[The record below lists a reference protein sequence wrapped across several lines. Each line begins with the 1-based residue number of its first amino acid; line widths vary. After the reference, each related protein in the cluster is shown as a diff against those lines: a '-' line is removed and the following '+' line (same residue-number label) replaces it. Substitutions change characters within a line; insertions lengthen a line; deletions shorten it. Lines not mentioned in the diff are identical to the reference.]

1 MSGVVGLR
9 CKERG
14 KEQAK
19 DPVAAC
25 AECWGGLE
33 PGYGLDEVRRSFTR
47 ETIASR
53 PRDLWRYRE
62 LLPLDGEPTVG
73 HGTGF
78 TPLLPAPRLGQ
89 RLDIADL
96 WVKYD
101 AACHPTLSFKDRL
114 VAVALRRARE
124 FGMDAVGCASTGN
137 LANGVAAGAAASG
150 LRAVILV
157 PGALEAAKLVGSAVY
172 GATLVGVRG
181 NYDRVNRLCAEICDR
196 HGWGIVN
203 VNLRAY
209 YAEGSKTVGFEIA
222 EQRGW
227 MLPGHVVVP
236 MAGGSMLTKID
247 RAFRQL
253 VELGLVEDRPVRLH
267 GAQPEGCAPIS
278 GAWKAGLA
286 QPRPVKPDT
295 IVRSLAI
302 GDPADGAA
310 ALAAIRRTDGWAENP
325 GDDEVVQG
333 MRLLAETEGLF
344 AETAGGTVVA
354 SARRL
359 AQAGAFVDGEPVV
372 LQSSGQGMKAV
383 EALQG
388 SPPFAAVIDG
398 RLADFEAF
406 WNTAS
411 GATLT
416 AALPSRYVGD
426 VRGR

>member
-1 MSGVVGLR
+1 MSRVIGLR
-9 CKERG
+9 CKECG

-19 DPVAAC
+19 EPVAAC

-33 PGYGLDEVRRSFTR
+33 PHYDLDEVRRTFTP
-47 ETIASR
+47 EVIASR

-78 TPLLPAPRLGQ
+78 TPLLPAPRLGR
-89 RLDIADL
+89 RLGIADL

-114 VAVALRRARE
+114 VAVALSKARE
-124 FGMDAVGCASTGN
+124 FGMDTVGCASTGN
-137 LANGVAAGAAASG
+137 LANAVAAGAAASG

-157 PGALEAAKLVGSAVY
+157 PEDLEAAKLVGSAVY

-181 NYDRVNRLCAEICDR
+181 NYDRVNRLCVEISDR

-222 EQRGW
+222 EQGGW
-227 MLPGHVVVP
+227 KLPGHVVIP
-236 MAGGSMLTKID
+236 MAGGSMITKVE

-253 VELGLVEDRPVRLH
+253 VDLGLVEDTPFRLH
-267 GAQPEGCAPIS
+267 GAQPAGCAPIS
-278 GAWKAGLA
+278 GAWKAGLT
-286 QPRPVKPDT
+286 QPKPVKPDT

-302 GDPADGAA
+302 GDPADGTT
-310 ALAAIRRTDGWAENP
+310 ALAAIRRTGGQAEDP
-325 GDDEVVQG
+325 GDDEVVDG
-333 MRLLAETEGLF
+333 IRLLAETEGLF

-354 SARRL
+354 SAQRL
-359 AQAGAFVDGEPVV
+359 ARAGAFADGAPVV
-372 LQSSGQGMKAV
+372 LQISGQGMKTV

-388 SPPFAAVIDG
+388 SPPFATVIDG

-406 WNTAS
+406 WNARRDL
-411 GATLT
+411 A
-416 AALPSRYVGD
+416 PVG
-426 VRGR
+426 R

>member
-1 MSGVVGLR
+1 MSRVVGLR
-9 CKERG
+9 CKECG

-33 PGYGLDEVRRSFTR
+33 PVYDLDEVRRTFTR
-47 ETIASR
+47 ETIAAR

-89 RLDIADL
+89 RLGIADL

-114 VAVALRRARE
+114 VAVALSKARE
-124 FGMDAVGCASTGN
+124 FGMDTVGCASTGN
-137 LANGVAAGAAASG
+137 LANAVAAGAAASG

-157 PGALEAAKLVGSAVY
+157 PEDLEAAKLVGSAVY

-227 MLPGHVVVP
+227 TLPGHVVVP

-310 ALAAIRRTDGWAENP
+310 ALAAIRRTEGRAEDP
-325 GDDEVVQG
+325 GDAEVVQG

-359 AQAGAFVDGEPVV
+359 AQAGAFADGEPVV
-372 LQSSGQGMKAV
+372 LQISGQGMKTV

-406 WNTAS
+406 WNNG
-411 GATLT
+411 GATL
-416 AALPSRYVGD
+416 APALPPPHVGI
-426 VRGR
+426 

>member
-1 MSGVVGLR
+1 MSRVIALR
-9 CKERG
+9 CKECG

-19 DPVAAC
+19 EPVAAC

-33 PGYGLDEVRRSFTR
+33 PLYDLDEVRRTFTR

-78 TPLLPAPRLGQ
+78 TPLLPVPRLGR
-89 RLDIADL
+89 RLGIADL

-114 VAVALRRARE
+114 VAVALSKARE
-124 FGMDAVGCASTGN
+124 FGMDTVGCASTGN
-137 LANGVAAGAAASG
+137 LANAVAAGAAASG

-157 PGALEAAKLVGSAVY
+157 PEDLEAAKLVGSAVY

-227 MLPGHVVVP
+227 TLPGHVVVP

-278 GAWKAGLA
+278 GAWKAGLK
-286 QPRPVKPDT
+286 QPKPVKPDT

-302 GDPADGAA
+302 GDPADGTP
-310 ALAAIRRTDGWAENP
+310 ALAAIRRTEGRAEDP
-325 GDDEVVQG
+325 GDAEVVDG
-333 MRLLAETEGLF
+333 IRLLAETEGLF

-354 SARRL
+354 AARRL
-359 AQAGAFVDGEPVV
+359 ADGGAFADGAPVV
-372 LQSSGQGMKAV
+372 LQISGQGMKTV

-388 SPPFAAVIDG
+388 RPPFATVIDG

-406 WNTAS
+406 WGQHGS
-411 GATLT
+411 
-416 AALPSRYVGD
+416 AA
-426 VRGR
+426 

>member
-1 MSGVVGLR
+1 VGP
-9 CKERG
+9 CWVWWECG

-19 DPVAAC
+19 EPVAAC
-25 AECWGGLE
+25 PECWGGLE
-33 PGYGLDEVRRSFTR
+33 PAYDMDEVRRTFTR
-47 ETIASR
+47 DAIASR
-53 PRDLWRYRE
+53 PRNLWRYHE

-78 TPLLPAPRLGQ
+78 TPLLPAPRLGEKLGI
-89 RLDIADL
+89 RDL

-114 VAVALRRARE
+114 VAVALSKARE
-124 FGMDAVGCASTGN
+124 FGMQTVGCASTRN
-137 LANGVAAGAAASG
+137 LANAVAAGAATAG
-150 LRAVILV
+150 IRAVILV
-157 PGALEAAKLVGSAVY
+157 PEDLEAAKLVGSAVY

-181 NYDRVNRLCAEICDR
+181 NYDRVNRLCTEIVDR

-203 VNLRAY
+203 VNLRAF

-227 MLPGHVVVP
+227 TLPGHMVIP

-253 VELGLVEDRPVRLH
+253 IELGLVEDRPVRLH
-267 GAQPEGCAPIS
+267 GAQPAGCSPIS

-286 QPRPVKPDT
+286 QPKPVKPDT

-310 ALAAIRRTDGWAENP
+310 AVATIRRTGGSAAEPTDPEVLDGI
-325 GDDEVVQG
+325 
-333 MRLLAETEGLF
+333 RLLAETEGLF

-354 SARRL
+354 TARKL
-359 AQAGAFVDGEPVV
+359 AEGGAFAEPGPVV
-372 LQSSGQGMKAV
+372 LLITGHGLKTV
-383 EALQG
+383 DALRG
-388 SPPFAAVIDG
+388 TPPFATVIDG
-398 RLADFEAF
+398 SLDSFEAF
-406 WNTAS
+406 WQ
-411 GATLT
+411 GR
-416 AALPSRYVGD
+416 AALSA
-426 VRGR
+426 

>member
-1 MSGVVGLR
+1 MGPCWVWWE
-9 CKERG
+9 CG

-19 DPVAAC
+19 EPVAAC
-25 AECWGGLE
+25 PECWGGLE
-33 PGYGLDEVRRSFTR
+33 PAYDMDEVRRTFTR
-47 ETIASR
+47 DAIASR
-53 PRDLWRYRE
+53 PRNLWRYHE

-78 TPLLPAPRLGQ
+78 TPLLPAPRLGEKLGI
-89 RLDIADL
+89 RDL

-114 VAVALRRARE
+114 VAVALSKARE
-124 FGMDAVGCASTGN
+124 FGMQTVGCASTRN
-137 LANGVAAGAAASG
+137 LANAVAAGAATAG
-150 LRAVILV
+150 IRAVILV
-157 PGALEAAKLVGSAVY
+157 PEDLEAAKLVGSAVY

-181 NYDRVNRLCAEICDR
+181 NYDRVNRLCTEIVDR

-203 VNLRAY
+203 VNLRAF

-227 MLPGHVVVP
+227 TLPGHMVIP

-253 VELGLVEDRPVRLH
+253 IELGLVEDRPVRLH
-267 GAQPEGCAPIS
+267 GAQPAGCSPIS

-286 QPRPVKPDT
+286 QPKPVKPDT

-310 ALAAIRRTDGWAENP
+310 AVATIRRTGGSAAEPTDPEVLDGI
-325 GDDEVVQG
+325 
-333 MRLLAETEGLF
+333 RLLAETEGLF

-354 SARRL
+354 TARKL
-359 AQAGAFVDGEPVV
+359 AEGGAFAEPGPVV
-372 LQSSGQGMKAV
+372 LLITGHGLKTV
-383 EALQG
+383 DALRG
-388 SPPFAAVIDG
+388 TPPFATVIDG
-398 RLADFEAF
+398 SLDSFEAF
-406 WNTAS
+406 WQ
-411 GATLT
+411 GR
-416 AALPSRYVGD
+416 AALSA
-426 VRGR
+426 